1 MRIHQVLNVLVLA
14 AAMHSIGCAVD
25 NGSDEKTSA
34 EASDLTGGVPT
45 GVRCSNKAW
54 TINFL
59 DDATHTIVVGTMSCT
74 CFGPELLAGVESNF
88 SVLVRE
94 RDCDFN

>member
-1 MRIHQVLNVLVLA
+1 MRIHHVLNVLVLVA
-14 AAMHSIGCAVD
+14 GLQSIGCAVD
-25 NGSDEKTSA
+25 GDRGPETSTA
-34 EASDLTGGVPT
+34 ASELSGGVPT

-59 DDATHTIVVGTMSCT
+59 DDATHTTVVGTMSCT

-88 SVLVRE
+88 SVLVSE
-94 RDCDFN
+94 RTCDFN